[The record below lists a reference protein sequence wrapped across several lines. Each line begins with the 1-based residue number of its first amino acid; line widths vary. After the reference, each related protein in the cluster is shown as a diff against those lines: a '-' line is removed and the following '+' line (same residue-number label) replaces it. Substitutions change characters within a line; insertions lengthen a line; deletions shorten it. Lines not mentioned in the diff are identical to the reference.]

1 MSELAPLHTWL
12 TNPLE
17 PAARAI
23 IDRVRRAED
32 VVHVAVMP
40 DVHPANDVCVGTVM
54 ATRRLVY
61 PAAVGGDIGCGMLA
75 IGFDSDAKM
84 LRDPQIA
91 GNLLRQLGETIP
103 IQRRHRARTI
113 PLPDALRHDALSHP
127 ALIGVLNDVGTLQL
141 GTLGGGNHFV
151 EFQADADD
159 RLWLMIHSGSRAMGQ
174 AIKAHHLANATLRSA
189 SMMAIDCS
197 TVAGQAYLHDQQWA
211 REYARN
217 NRESMGRT
225 VIDLMRNLLKIE
237 AVESSIIGCDH
248 NHVQFEDHLG
258 QRMLVHR
265 KGAMPADAGEAG
277 IVPGSM
283 GTLSYHIV
291 GRGCEL
297 ALRSS
302 AHGAGR
308 ILSRQAARERFDRC
322 DLKRQMAE
330 VWFDPRLADSLRDES
345 PKSYKDVRSVLR
357 AQEELVR
364 IERTLRPLLVYKGT
378 G

>member
-12 TNPLE
+12 AMPME

-40 DVHPANDVCVGTVM
+40 DAHPANDVCVGTVM

-61 PAAVGGDIGCGMLA
+61 PSAVGGDIGCGMFA
-75 IGFDSDAKM
+75 IGFDADAKS
-84 LRDPQIA
+84 LRDPRIA
-91 GNLLRQLGETIP
+91 GVLLRQLGEAAP
-103 IQRRHRARTI
+103 IHRRHRTRLV
-113 PLPDALRHDALSHP
+113 PLPDALRTDSLSHP
-127 ALIGVLNDVGTLQL
+127 ALTGVLKDVGILQL
-141 GTLGGGNHFV
+141 GTLGGGNHFI
-151 EFQADADD
+151 ELQADADD

-174 AIKAHHLANATLRSA
+174 AIKARHLAHATIRSA
-189 SMMAIDCS
+189 SMMAIDTDTS
-197 TVAGQAYLHDQQWA
+197 AGQAYLHDQHWA
-211 REYARN
+211 REYARE
-217 NRESMGRT
+217 NREAMGQV
-225 VIDLMRNLLKIE
+225 VIEMVRELLRVE
-237 AVESSIIGCDH
+237 PVESLMIGCDH
-248 NHVQFEDHLG
+248 NHVRIENHFG
-258 QRMLVHR
+258 QTMLVHR
-265 KGAMPADAGEAG
+265 KGAMPADAGQAG

-283 GTLSYHIV
+283 GTRSYHIT

-308 ILSRQAARERFDRC
+308 ILSRQAARARFDRR
-322 DLKRQMAE
+322 DLKRQMGD

-345 PKSYKDVRSVLR
+345 PKSYKDVRAVLR

-364 IERTLRPLLVYKGT
+364 IERTLRPVLVYKGS